1 MINPETN
8 LVTLSDLHHKYVEG
22 YDQLAPIIEG
32 FKRREYRVSTTIGT
46 WDVLHIGHLRYLT
59 NARKQGD
66 ILVVGVDT
74 DAAVKRS
81 KGDLRPIIPYRERIE
96 MLAYQAC
103 VDLITPIDDLDENG
117 NWQYGLLRAL
127 KPHVFVAEETS
138 YSEAQLVEIG
148 AFCGEVKVLPRQA
161 EGTSSTLI
169 MQNLVMRNLEKMLEL
184 ANQRPSR

>member
-1 MINPETN
+1 MINPEVN

-22 YDQLAPIIEG
+22 YDELASIING
-32 FKRREYRVSTTIGT
+32 FKGRQYRVSATIGT

-59 NARKQGD
+59 NARRQGD

-74 DAAVKRS
+74 DAVVKRS

-103 VDLITPIDDLDENG
+103 VDLITPLDDIDENG
-117 NWQYGLLRAL
+117 VWQYGLLRAL

-138 YSEAQLVEIG
+138 YSDSQLADIG
-148 AFCGEVKVLPRQA
+148 TFCDEVVVLPRQA
-161 EGTSSTLI
+161 TGTSSTLI
-169 MQNLVMRNLEKMLEL
+169 MQNLVKRNLERMLEL
-184 ANQRPSR
+184 ANERPL